1 MRADLKESVA
11 AVGLAAGVAVS
22 LFALGEYLRR
32 CYYSARRGN
41 LTVELSN
48 DLATALALF
57 RDDLLLPTAEG
68 SWALVERC
76 GSRERVIARRA
87 GTPTSDLD

>member
-1 MRADLKESVA
+1 MRADLKETIA
-11 AVGLAAGVAVS
+11 AVGIAAGAAVS
-22 LFALGEYLRR
+22 LFALGEYLKR
-32 CYYSARRGN
+32 CRYAAQRGS
-41 LTVELSN
+41 ELVTLGD
-48 DLATALALF
+48 DLATALLLF

-87 GTPTSDLD
+87 GTPTSDQE